1 MQCTLYRCLHNHL
14 AQRDNKECPK
24 CQAQTAARTMH
35 TPRRGGARAA
45 RDTPPPSSAARPP
58 TADIVV
64 VHQQQSSSQSS
75 SVVHSS
81 ATTTTDNP
89 TIRDVFVGRAPSTSI
104 SLDDLQPA
112 AQVPSRTPTP
122 AEQLADELR
131 ALQLAMAS
139 SAHST
144 LTRQTHVAQSSGA
157 STPSHRRTVI
167 IADGRPSADRRL
179 LCEAERDGRDF
190 ETESAHL
197 LQMTNDTAA
206 TELQQ
211 LGVNVSSATDV

>member
-1 MQCTLYRCLHNHL
+1 
-14 AQRDNKECPK
+14 
-24 CQAQTAARTMH
+24 
-35 TPRRGGARAA
+35 
-45 RDTPPPSSAARPP
+45 
-58 TADIVV
+58 

-75 SVVHSS
+75 SVVQSS

-104 SLDDLQPA
+104 SLDDLQA
-112 AQVPSRTPTP
+112 TTQVPSRTPTP

-131 ALQLAMAS
+131 ALQLAMAG

-144 LTRQTHVAQSSGA
+144 LTRQTHVTQSSGA
-157 STPSHRRTVI
+157 STPSHRPTVT
-167 IADGRPSADRRL
+167 IADGRPDRRL

-197 LQMTNDTAA
+197 LQMTNETAV